1 MARAVCLLFLL
12 GLVAVCTEGT
22 SEAGPMSLQNP
33 YRSFNLS
40 GINYGSEQWERDHA
54 RSQSRSATPTP
65 PQPLNRVGHRR
76 RRHR

>member
-1 MARAVCLLFLL
+1 MARAVCLLILL
-12 GLVAVCTEGT
+12 CFVAVCIEGT
-22 SEAGPMSLQNP
+22 AEAGPMSLQNP

-54 RSQSRSATPTP
+54 RSQVRSATPA
-65 PQPLNRVGHRR
+65 PQPLIRVGHRR

>member
-1 MARAVCLLFLL
+1 MARTVCLVFLL
-12 GLVAVCTEGT
+12 SLVAVCTEGT

-54 RSQSRSATPTP
+54 RSQLRSATPA
-65 PQPLNRVGHRR
+65 PQPTIRVGHRR